1 MAKEMLA
8 AHKEFVMKNARLEP
22 IRNVVIGATELVRGQ
37 DQKFLETMKPLV
49 RCQSVRLDLSAV
61 QRIDA
66 AGLAALITLFCA
78 ARDAGHDFKISNP
91 SPHVAEILSLVGLN
105 RILNSQ
111 SAAFPVPGVELAET
125 AA

>member
-1 MAKEMLA
+1 
-8 AHKEFVMKNARLEP
+8 MKNARFEP

-49 RCQSVRLDLSAV
+49 RCQSVRLDLNAV

-78 ARDAGHDFKISNP
+78 AREAGHDFKISNP
-91 SPHVAEILSLVGLN
+91 SPRVAEILSIVGLN
-105 RILNSQ
+105 RILNPQ
-111 SAAFPVPGVELAET
+111 AAAFPGSGAQLAET